1 MSRIAQ
7 IDAVRLTPTHDG
19 ESALLVTLRFPN
31 GGRSNVQVD
40 STALV
45 RVMARAG
52 VSNAFDL
59 VGCDW
64 AVLDVDQPAFMGHI
78 ERSESDER

>member
-1 MSRIAQ
+1 MSAVAR

-19 ESALLVTLRFPN
+19 ESALLVTLRFAN
-31 GGRSNVQVD
+31 GGRSNVQID
-40 STALV
+40 SASLA

-52 VSNAFDL
+52 VASAFDL

-64 AVLDVDQPAFMGHI
+64 AVLDVDQPRLHGTCGE
-78 ERSESDER
+78 ERKQ